1 MNKVI
6 LVGRLAADPDV
17 RYTQNGKAVCSFNL
31 AVKRMTA
38 PGAHQEAD
46 FVPIVAW
53 EKLAETC
60 GNNLTKGQR
69 VLIEGRLQIRSY
81 ETKDGQKRRIA
92 EVIAQ
97 NMEFLERKQ
106 ANESNEAHEYEE
118 AIIAD
123 PDMGGGSN
131 KIDYGPKTKARAL
144 ADVAAKRLSKGAF
157 KKMYPQ
163 G

>member
-6 LVGRLAADPDV
+6 LVGRLAQDPEV
-17 RYTQNGKAVCSFNL
+17 RYTQSGKAVASFTI
-31 AVKRMTA
+31 AVNRYVGQGKN
-38 PGAHQEAD
+38 EAD

-81 ETKDGQKRRIA
+81 EATDGQKRRVT

-97 NMEFLERKQ
+97 TMEFLERKQ
-106 ANESNEAHEYEE
+106 GAPEEKPPANPFGGQVFPEE
-118 AIIAD
+118 EV
-123 PDMGGGSN
+123 P
-131 KIDYGPKTKARAL
+131 
-144 ADVAAKRLSKGAF
+144 F
-157 KKMYPQ
+157 
-163 G
+163 